1 MNFQA
6 RELRF
11 CLKDKSQFNEEALQK
26 ALKAVGF
33 PDVQVKLVASG

>member
-11 CLKDKSQFNEEALQK
+11 CLKAKDQLNQEALAK
-26 ALKAVGF
+26 ALTAEGF
-33 PDVQVKLVASG
+33 PGVQIKTRPS

>member
-11 CLKDKSQFNEEALQK
+11 CLKDKSRLNEEALQK
-26 ALKAVGF
+26 ALLAEGF
-33 PDVQVKLVASG
+33 PGVQIKSRPP